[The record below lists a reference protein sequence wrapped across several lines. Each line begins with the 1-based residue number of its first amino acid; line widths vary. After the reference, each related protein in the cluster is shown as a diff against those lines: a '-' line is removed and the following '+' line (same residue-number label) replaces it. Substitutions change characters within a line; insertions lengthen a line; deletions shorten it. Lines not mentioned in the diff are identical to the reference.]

1 MMNTIISNGADL
13 RTTVCS
19 YKLSCISFL
28 QKLFIS
34 KVRYL
39 SLLNESSFLW
49 IDDISANF
57 KESGKAP
64 LSADSFVHLYKV
76 YGNTL

>member
-1 MMNTIISNGADL
+1 MMNAIISNGTDL

-28 QKLFIS
+28 QKLFMS

-39 SLLNESSFLW
+39 SLSNESSFLR
-49 IDDISANF
+49 IGDISANF

-64 LSADSFVHLYKV
+64 LSVESFVHLYKA

>member
-1 MMNTIISNGADL
+1 MMNAIISNGTDL

-19 YKLSCISFL
+19 YKLNCISFL
-28 QKLFIS
+28 QKLFMS

-39 SLLNESSFLW
+39 SLSNESSFLR
-49 IDDISANF
+49 IGDISANF

-64 LSADSFVHLYKV
+64 LSVESFVHLYKA

>member
-1 MMNTIISNGADL
+1 MMNAIISNGTDL

-28 QKLFIS
+28 QKLFMS

-39 SLLNESSFLW
+39 SLSNESSFSR
-49 IDDISANF
+49 IGDISANF

-64 LSADSFVHLYKV
+64 LSVESFVHLYKA